1 MPLHFVYQSN
11 SGYGKVKNV
20 AQKTIV
26 KMYDDLDG
34 SEIDAEGKSVSFS
47 FDGASYEIDLSSR
60 NVQKMREDLRTYIDK
75 ARKVSGRNRGSTK
88 AEPAPVDTKAVR
100 AWAEEQGREVSA
112 RGRLSTEL
120 IEQYRAAH

>member
-1 MPLHFVYQSN
+1 MT
-11 SGYGKVKNV
+11 V

-47 FDGASYEIDLSSR
+47 FDGTSYEIDLSGK
-60 NVQKMREDLRTYIDK
+60 NVEKMRADLQVYIDK
-75 ARKVSGRNRGSTK
+75 ARKVSRRSSGGGKS
-88 AEPAPVDTKAVR
+88 EPAPLDTRAVR
-100 AWAEEQGREVSA
+100 AWAEEQGLEVSA
-112 RGRLSTEL
+112 RGRLSSEL

>member
-1 MPLHFVYQSN
+1 M
-11 SGYGKVKNV
+11 

-47 FDGASYEIDLSSR
+47 FDGTSYEIDLSGK
-60 NVQKMREDLRTYIDK
+60 NVAKMREDLSVYIDK
-75 ARKVSGRNRGSTK
+75 ARKVSNRGRGSAK
-88 AEPAPVDTKAVR
+88 AEPAPLDTKAVR
-100 AWAEEQGREVSA
+100 AWAEEQGLEVSA
-112 RGRLSTEL
+112 RGRLSSEL

>member
-1 MPLHFVYQSN
+1 M
-11 SGYGKVKNV
+11 

-26 KMYDDLDG
+26 KTYDDLDG

-47 FDGASYEIDLSSR
+47 LEGATYEIDLSSK
-60 NVQKMREDLRTYIDK
+60 NVEKLREDLRVYTEK
-75 ARKVSGRNRGSTK
+75 ARRVTGRGTRGGK
-88 AEPAPVDTKAVR
+88 AEPAPVDTRAVR
-100 AWAEEQGREVSA
+100 AWAEEKGLGVSS

>member
-1 MPLHFVYQSN
+1 M
-11 SGYGKVKNV
+11 

-47 FDGASYEIDLSSR
+47 FDGTSYEIDLSGK
-60 NVQKMREDLRTYIDK
+60 NVEKMRADLQVYIDK
-75 ARKVSGRNRGSTK
+75 ARKVSRRSTGGGK
-88 AEPAPVDTKAVR
+88 AEPAPLDTRAVR
-100 AWAEEQGREVSA
+100 AWAEEQGLEVSA
-112 RGRLSTEL
+112 RGRLSSEL

>member
-1 MPLHFVYQSN
+1 MT
-11 SGYGKVKNV
+11 V

-47 FDGASYEIDLSSR
+47 FDGTSYEIDLSSK
-60 NVQKMREDLRTYIDK
+60 NVEKMREDLRVYVDK
-75 ARKVSGRNRGSTK
+75 ARKVSNRRSSGGK
-88 AEPAPVDTKAVR
+88 AEPAPLDTRAVR
-100 AWAEEQGREVSA
+100 AWAEEQGLEVSA
-112 RGRLSTEL
+112 RGRLSSEL

>member
-1 MPLHFVYQSN
+1 M
-11 SGYGKVKNV
+11 

-26 KMYDDLDG
+26 KTYDDLDG

-47 FDGASYEIDLSSR
+47 LEGASYEIDLSSK
-60 NVQKMREDLRTYIDK
+60 NVQKLREDLSVYVDK
-75 ARKVSGRNRGSTK
+75 ARRVTGRPSRSTAK
-88 AEPAPVDTKAVR
+88 TAEPAPVDTKAVR
-100 AWAEEQGREVSA
+100 AWAEEQGLGVST

>member
-1 MPLHFVYQSN
+1 M
-11 SGYGKVKNV
+11 

-47 FDGASYEIDLSSR
+47 FDGTSYEIDLSSK
-60 NVQKMREDLRTYIDK
+60 NVAKMREDLGAYIEK
-75 ARKVSGRNRGSTK
+75 ARKVSNRGRGAAAKS
-88 AEPAPVDTKAVR
+88 EPAPLDTRAVR
-100 AWAEEQGREVSA
+100 AWAAEQGIEVSA
-112 RGRLSTEL
+112 RGRLSSEL

>member
-1 MPLHFVYQSN
+1 M
-11 SGYGKVKNV
+11 

-47 FDGASYEIDLSSR
+47 FDGTSYEIDLSGK
-60 NVQKMREDLRTYIDK
+60 NVEKMREDLRVYIEK
-75 ARKVSGRNRGSTK
+75 ARKVTNRGRAAAK
-88 AEPAPVDTKAVR
+88 AEPAPLDTKAVR
-100 AWAEEQGREVSA
+100 AWAEEQGMEVSA
-112 RGRLSTEL
+112 RGRLSSEL

>member
-1 MPLHFVYQSN
+1 MT
-11 SGYGKVKNV
+11 V

-47 FDGASYEIDLSSR
+47 FDGASYEIDLSGK
-60 NVQKMREDLRTYIDK
+60 NVEKMRADLQVYIDK
-75 ARKVSGRNRGSTK
+75 ARKVSRRSSGGSSK
-88 AEPAPVDTKAVR
+88 SEPAPLDTRAVR
-100 AWAEEQGREVSA
+100 AWAEEQGLEVSA
-112 RGRLSTEL
+112 RGRLSSEL

>member
-1 MPLHFVYQSN
+1 M
-11 SGYGKVKNV
+11 

-47 FDGASYEIDLSSR
+47 FDGVSYEIDLNSK
-60 NVQKMREDLRTYIDK
+60 NVQKMREDLRTYIEK
-75 ARKVSGRNRGSTK
+75 ARKVSGRNRAGAK

-100 AWAEEQGREVSA
+100 AWAEEQGMEVSA

>member
-1 MPLHFVYQSN
+1 M
-11 SGYGKVKNV
+11 

-47 FDGASYEIDLSSR
+47 FDGVSYEIDLSSK
-60 NVQKMREDLRTYIDK
+60 NVQKMREDLRTYTEK
-75 ARKVSGRNRGSTK
+75 ARKVSGRGRGSAK

-100 AWAEEQGREVSA
+100 AWAEEQGMEVSA